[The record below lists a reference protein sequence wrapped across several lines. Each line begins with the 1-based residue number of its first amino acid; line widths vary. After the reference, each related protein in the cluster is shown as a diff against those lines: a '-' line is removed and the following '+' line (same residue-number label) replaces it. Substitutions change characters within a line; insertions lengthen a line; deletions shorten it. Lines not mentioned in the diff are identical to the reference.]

1 MKILQK
7 LIKVFQFIIAMFMI
21 FALGQWLIT
30 RVNKIFDFEITPFK
44 LFIFSFI
51 MYLILIG
58 MNYLFKEKE

>member
-7 LIKVFQFIIAMFMI
+7 LIKVFQFIMAMFMI
-21 FALGQWLIT
+21 FAFGQWVVGILDNLLNI
-30 RVNKIFDFEITPFK
+30 EIKPFK

-51 MYLILIG
+51 MYLILVG